1 MKNIKEQM
9 VFMEYPKPFIRLQKS
24 EKSVNMPYLH
34 FHEGYEIYIML
45 DGEVNYILP
54 DDTYRLG
61 SSSFI
66 LINPFTIHKKEAT
79 TDSYTTIL
87 INFNIN
93 LIKKYFTDDAIKQI
107 VKPFSTIPYGNLNE
121 DEKTRIIKTA
131 SILSKTKDEALIA
144 MYIAEILHILEKST
158 PLKST
163 HPASEDTLDRMVY
176 EYVANNLDKKITL
189 DTLANEFYISKQA
202 LISTFKKNYGTSPI
216 YFVNQV
222 KMNFA
227 HSMLL
232 YPEFSIE
239 RISKYCG
246 FKNLSYFSKVFK
258 DVFGQTPSDYRRGA
272 IKNDK

>member
-9 VFMEYPKPFIRLQKS
+9 VFMEYPKPFVRLQKS

-34 FHEGYEIYIML
+34 FHEGYEIYIMV

-54 DDTYRLG
+54 DDTYNL
-61 SSSFI
+61 SSGCFI
-66 LINPFTIHKKEAT
+66 LINPFTIHKKEAKT
-79 TDSYTTIL
+79 NSYTTVL
-87 INFNIN
+87 INFNPN

-107 VKPFSTIPYGNLNE
+107 VKPFSTIPYGTLSSNE
-121 DEKTRIIKTA
+121 MDKVIKTA
-131 SILSKTKDEALIA
+131 QTLSKTKDEALIA

-163 HPASEDTLDRMVY
+163 HPTSEDTLDRMVY

-189 DTLANEFYISKQA
+189 DILANEFYISKQT
-202 LISTFKKNYGTSPI
+202 LISTFRKNYGTSPI
-216 YFVNQV
+216 YFVNKV

-258 DVFGQTPSDYRRGA
+258 DVFGLTPSSYRRSA
-272 IKNDK
+272 MKNEQ